1 MPTTDTTP
9 EHSIHVS
16 ETRSG
21 SADSKGM
28 PGEGAAP
35 ELDFVH
41 RDRVS
46 ASTDFRVSQ
55 PLCPPAWH
63 RPLAEALLT
72 GDPTRVHEAIVR
84 AQRAILNRYL
94 EWTCGREAQP
104 EEAADLENAIEILQA
119 LERTTDRTRYQGRH
133 PGEHRL
139 N

>member
-1 MPTTDTTP
+1 MPTADATP
-9 EHSIHVS
+9 EHTINDS

-21 SADSKGM
+21 GVDAKRM

-55 PLCPPAWH
+55 ALRPPTWH
-63 RPLAEALLT
+63 RPLGEALLT
-72 GDPTRVHEAIVR
+72 GDSTRVHEAIVR

-94 EWTCGREAQP
+94 ELAGGWEAQP
-104 EEAADLENAIEILQA
+104 EEAADLENAVDILQA
-119 LERTTDRTRYQGRH
+119 LKRRTERT
-133 PGEHRL
+133 RL
-139 N
+139 QE